1 MKTYFL
7 LHVLNQSQYCDYKT
21 RSSNLYLQLQIIIF
35 YSGKIMA
42 LYHLQWF
49 IYGMHVAD
57 AFIQSDLQ
65 KQCIKTCIKHLL

>member
-1 MKTYFL
+1 
-7 LHVLNQSQYCDYKT
+7 
-21 RSSNLYLQLQIIIF
+21 
-35 YSGKIMA
+35 MA

-65 KQCIKTCIKHLL
+65 KQCIKTSIKHLL